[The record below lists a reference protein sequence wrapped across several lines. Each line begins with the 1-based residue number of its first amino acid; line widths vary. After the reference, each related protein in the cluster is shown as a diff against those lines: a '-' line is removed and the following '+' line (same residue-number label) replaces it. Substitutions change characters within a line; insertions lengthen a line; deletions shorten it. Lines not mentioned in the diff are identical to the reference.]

1 MREFQPE
8 ARSDDPVREICRHA
22 AEHDFDLICLAERKR
37 SRAGKALFGS
47 VTQDVRLSEDRPVLV
62 CGDGSADSSAA

>member
-8 ARSDDPVREICRHA
+8 ARSGDPVRDICHHA
-22 AEHDFDLICLAERKR
+22 AEHDFDQIFLAGQKR
-37 SRAGKALFGS
+37 SRAGKALFES

-62 CGDGSADSSAA
+62 CGDGPDDPPEA